1 MKCQSLF
8 FSLVE
13 EGRGCGGRGGG
24 RRGKGKNITN
34 LSSAES
40 VHRVVKCQFL
50 LVIKLVLQC
59 N

>member
-1 MKCQSLF
+1 MKCQILF

-13 EGRGCGGRGGG
+13 EGRGWRGGWG
-24 RRGKGKNITN
+24 RGKGKNITN

-59 N
+59 NK